1 MAQTAQVN
9 INVNATA
16 ANKSVQD
23 LSNTINQA
31 GGSAASLRAELRQVT
46 MELQGLE
53 PGGAR
58 FTELSQRAGQLRDRI
73 ADTSAVISATAGN
86 VTENFGRALGN
97 TIQLGV
103 AGFQALSSA
112 QVLFGTENEELNKS
126 LAKMG
131 ALLNLSQAIE
141 TFGGLGDKLTEIKA
155 GFTPLLTQL
164 GLLKTTQTEV
174 AVATGVAD
182 AAIVG
187 EGVAA
192 GGASVAT
199 AAFGAALNALPL
211 VAIVTALGLL
221 VAGLI
226 SYASSSG
233 EASKAEERRVKTLK
247 AQREEEEKSRQTI
260 AKESAEYVNL
270 IYQLKATNAGSEERK
285 KLIKDINAT
294 YGTTLKNLSDETAF
308 QKQLNLE
315 VVNYIAYQ
323 KAKFQLQKNEALV
336 QKNLE
341 KQFDLNKKI
350 AETTR
355 QRDDAQKKLNATVA
369 STQDYLYYQRDKDAI
384 DALTK
389 TINGYQSELGAA
401 EKRLES
407 YGKVSLDVSSTINEL
422 TSNGKKYGDQID
434 KNNKSLKDGTDTLKD
449 YDSILSKIQQT
460 EEENT
465 KSREELFRKE
475 AEYFDKTIDLVEV
488 DQRVREEAAIQNY
501 NNVKTAIDK
510 ELTAEKI
517 KAEEKK
523 KLLNLQKLNEENL
536 TKFLQIEN
544 QRRLLDIK
552 IQTFEILKENEKRIQ
567 LLKLEEEALQ
577 NEIRFGD
584 GNTTDT
590 KIALGIKR
598 EEALIKEL
606 DTRLMRSK
614 YANQIELDE
623 FEKIQQRK
631 SEIQIYNLK
640 KGFEDTE
647 NIATADFKRQIQLEK
662 DAIEAK
668 KDLNVTYTFDEF
680 GQFADA
686 RVEIADKEVKD
697 IIELQKQ
704 GKDAEIQAKSDAL
717 LAKTK
722 LIDDALS
729 KEKDQTKKTQLE
741 IEKNEADAAL
751 AIYNQKVQQAK
762 GLSDIQIKEQEN
774 LNDKIFNLEEE
785 KNTKIYD
792 ATVQLEQDI
801 KAVTIKTEDEILD
814 EKIKRLDEY
823 LGYAQQAFQQASSLI
838 SQFAKQQQEI
848 RTTQLEDAIAF
859 DKERIESQYAE
870 GLISRE
876 QYDNA
881 IEQLNQRQQ
890 QDQLQIDRKNFRT
903 EKALSIAGATID
915 GARAVLGAFA
925 GTPGG
930 IIVRTI
936 AAALAGVFAATQI
949 ALIAR
954 QEFKAADGGIVPGD
968 GSGEID
974 SVPARLAPG
983 EAVINS
989 ESTQAFLPLLSAINE
1004 MGGGRSFVPD
1014 LPATN
1019 APQTFAPVFAD
1030 NQRREPIRAYVVE
1043 TDITD
1048 AQKRVARIE
1057 RSTRF

>member
-9 INVNATA
+9 ININATA

-23 LSNTINQA
+23 LSNQINKA

-46 MELQGLE
+46 QELQGLE
-53 PGGAR
+53 AGSAR
-58 FTELSQRAGQLRDRI
+58 FTELSTRAGQLRDRI
-73 ADTSAVISATAGN
+73 ADTSAVIQATAGN
-86 VTENFGRALGN
+86 AVENLGKALGN
-97 TIQLGV
+97 TISLGV

-112 QVLFGTENEELNKS
+112 QVLFGVENKDLQKS
-126 LAKMG
+126 LAQMG

-174 AVATGVAD
+174 AVATTAAD

-187 EGVAA
+187 EAVASEGAAVSTGVF
-192 GGASVAT
+192 AT
-199 AAFGAALNALPL
+199 ALNALPL

-226 SYASSSG
+226 SYATSSDD
-233 EASKAEERRVKTLK
+233 ASKAEEQRTKTLK
-247 AQREEEEKSRQTI
+247 AQREEEEKARKTI
-260 AKESAEYVNL
+260 AEESAAYVSL
-270 IYQLKATNAGSEERK
+270 IYQLKATNVGSEERK

-294 YGTTLKNLSDETAF
+294 YGTTLKNLSDEKEF

-323 KAKFQLQKNEALV
+323 KAKFQLQKNEGLV
-336 QKNLE
+336 QRNLE
-341 KQFDLNKKI
+341 KQSDINKNILETERKI
-350 AETTR
+350 ASLKSIKLGP
-355 QRDDAQKKLNATVA
+355 DDLRAGKIAQDLM
-369 STQDYLYYQRDKDAI
+369 D
-384 DALTK
+384 LTK
-389 TINGYQSELGAA
+389 VLQGYQGQLDAA
-401 EKRLES
+401 NKRLES
-407 YGKVSLDVSSTINEL
+407 YGKVNLDVSATINEL
-422 TSNGKKYGDQID
+422 TNNGKKYGDQID
-434 KNNKSLKDGTDTLKD
+434 KNTKSTKDAGDALKD
-449 YDSILSKIQQT
+449 YESILNQIRSTQEENRKQ
-460 EEENT
+460 EEELY
-465 KSREELFRKE
+465 KQRVEV
-475 AEYFDKTIDLVEV
+475 FDKTIDIIEIE
-488 DQRVREEAAIQNY
+488 QKTREEAAIKEY
-501 NNVKTAIDK
+501 EAVRIAIQK
-510 ELTAEKI
+510 ELEAKKI
-517 KAEEKK
+517 SKEEKK
-523 KLLNLQKLNEENL
+523 RLNELEQLNEQNL
-536 TKFLQIEN
+536 TKALDVEN
-544 QRRLLDIK
+544 QRRQLSIQLTTFK
-552 IQTFEILKENEKRIQ
+552 ILEENRKRIEY
-567 LLKLEEEALQ
+567 LKLEEKALQ

-590 KIALGIKR
+590 KIDLFQR
-598 EEALIKEL
+598 ERDAYIQNI
-606 DTRLMRSK
+606 DTKLLRSK
-614 YANQIELDE
+614 YSNQIELKE
-623 FEKIQQRK
+623 FE
-631 SEIQIYNLK
+631 
-640 KGFEDTE
+640 
-647 NIATADFKRQIQLEK
+647 
-662 DAIEAK
+662 
-668 KDLNVTYTFDEF
+668 
-680 GQFADA
+680 
-686 RVEIADKEVKD
+686 
-697 IIELQKQ
+697 ELQKQ
-704 GKDAEIQAKSDAL
+704 KLQILTINLNEEALNKKNIAEADFNRQLDLEKKRIEANDDLNVKLEADRYGQLRATIEFKDKEIKAIAEMDEQARL
-717 LAKTK
+717 NK
-722 LIDDALS
+722 LESLKKISQDLQTQID
-729 KEKDQTKKTQLE
+729 KEVNIKKKADLQAQ
-741 IEKNEADAAL
+741 KNNADAAL
-751 AIYNQKVQQAK
+751 TTFNNNVLLADDLAEIR
-762 GLSDIQIKEQEN
+762 IKTEEN
-774 LNDKIFNLEEE
+774 LNTTIVNLDAE
-785 KNTKIYD
+785 KNTKIVEAD
-792 ATVQLEQDI
+792 AQLNADI
-801 KAVTIKTEDEILD
+801 KAQTIKTEDEILD

-823 LGYAQQAFQQASSLI
+823 LGYAQQPFQQASSLI

-881 IEQLNQRQQ
+881 IEQLEQKQQ

-903 EKALSIAGATID
+903 EKALNLVGATID

-930 IIVRTI
+930 IVIKSI
-936 AAALAGVFAATQI
+936 AAALAGVFATAQI